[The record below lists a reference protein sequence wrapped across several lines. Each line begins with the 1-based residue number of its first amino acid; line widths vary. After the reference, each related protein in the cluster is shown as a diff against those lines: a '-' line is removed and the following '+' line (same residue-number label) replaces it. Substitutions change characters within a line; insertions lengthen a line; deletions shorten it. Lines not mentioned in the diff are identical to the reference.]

1 MKNSEDLKNKEVLT
15 SCDSDANV
23 EKEFDYDLEGYA
35 TCQSASRRC
44 EQDCLGSCFMTCDN

>member
-23 EKEFDYDLEGYA
+23 EKEFDYELEGYA
-35 TCQSASRRC
+35 TCQTASRRC